1 MEDYLEGMQT
11 QLVHFQN
18 SIEDAI
24 GQGGSP
30 GNRSVLDVDTP
41 DINQLNDV
49 KSKFENARTTIESN
63 LPHFKDPLDT
73 ISQNPNF
80 KSETVQVTL
89 PLYTTAAT
97 LNLLLHQ
104 GYIQF
109 MERWKA
115 VYGNQYNSIVN
126 INRVKLDLQQR
137 IQEYTETVFQ
147 VFKQYIPDIGPNK
160 LQHNIHNRYVR
171 SMQINALDIVAM
183 WPTLDPTNYNQ
194 STDLDQSRLIFA
206 DAVGPDE
213 WHDGNITIYNILD
226 GAPFNRHSQIGLD
239 SIYYSRDDLQKVG
252 ITQYS
257 YTGNNNQYCWPYGF
271 RLFYTNQTCAYG
283 DNDPGNPQNVWNAP
297 VSTVNA
303 ITQYVRATNLDAEN
317 IIIDSGST
325 GCFLPGYP
333 GVEGY
338 AQSKNVPIANHK
350 VDALYPIRVEHVA
363 GAQGKLGLL
372 PSLIP
377 ADLESQNKIG
387 VPDANGNFSIR
398 GIPAEKY
405 THNDGTVIREYING
419 ANVVRLSYFKV
430 VTLKIYNATDKKY
443 QIRLRYATSGDAS
456 IWFHIIN
463 DSNQQDIINGNN
475 NFPAPAGNKMYVNG
489 ANGQYVLNAIGTGS
503 GQLPLDAPF
512 YDLPLGN
519 LTILIQNTG
528 SADLYLDRIE
538 FVPGY

>member
-1 MEDYLEGMQT
+1 MQT